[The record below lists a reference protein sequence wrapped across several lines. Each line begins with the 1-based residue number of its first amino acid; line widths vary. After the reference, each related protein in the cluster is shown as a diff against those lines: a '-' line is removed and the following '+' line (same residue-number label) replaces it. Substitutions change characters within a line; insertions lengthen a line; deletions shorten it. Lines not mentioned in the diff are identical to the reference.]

1 MTLSG
6 HQRRSRFP
14 DPRETTAEGIVAAG
28 GDLLPETLIDAYT
41 HGIFPW
47 PQEGLPM
54 LWFSPPER
62 GVIDLSGELKAPS
75 RFLREYSKL
84 VDAGLIEVRADT
96 AFDEVIESCRAAA
109 RAGQQGT
116 WILQPMVDA
125 YRRLFELD
133 VAHSIEVWE
142 NGELVGGLY
151 GVFLR
156 GVFSG
161 ESMFH
166 RRPNRGKIA
175 LWALM
180 QRLRAANLPFL
191 DVQMVTP
198 VVASFGGHL
207 IARDEYLVRL
217 QNAQKLWEKGA
228 WRFEW
233 AKGPWSL

>member
-1 MTLSG
+1 MSAFG
-6 HQRRSRFP
+6 VKRRSRFP
-14 DPRETTAEGIVAAG
+14 DPRETTVEGIVAAG

-47 PQEGLPM
+47 PQEGMPM

-84 VDAGLIEVRADT
+84 IESGSIEVRADT
-96 AFDEVIESCRAAA
+96 AFDEVIESCRVAA
-109 RAGQQGT
+109 RQGQQGT
-116 WILQPMVDA
+116 WILGPMVDA
-125 YRRLFELD
+125 YRRLHELD

-142 NGELVGGLY
+142 DGELVGGLY

-180 QRLRAANLPFL
+180 QKLKAAQLPFL

-198 VVASFGGHL
+198 VVASFGGVL
-207 IARDEYLVRL
+207 ISRDEYLRRL
-217 QNAQKLWEKGA
+217 QDAQTRWEKGA